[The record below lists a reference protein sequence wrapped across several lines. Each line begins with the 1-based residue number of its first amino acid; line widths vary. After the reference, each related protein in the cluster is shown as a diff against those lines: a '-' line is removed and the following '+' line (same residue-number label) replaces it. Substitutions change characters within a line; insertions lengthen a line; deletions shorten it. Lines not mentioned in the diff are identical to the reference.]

1 MDALQ
6 NEIEATL
13 EELRQLGVLILSMT
27 PDKQE
32 SVYMSMWVFKDSLI
46 LCVFCLF
53 TPQIITDPVSE
64 TPSSSTLQA

>member
-32 SVYMSMWVFKDSLI
+32 SVYSRM
-46 LCVFCLF
+46 
-53 TPQIITDPVSE
+53 
-64 TPSSSTLQA
+64 